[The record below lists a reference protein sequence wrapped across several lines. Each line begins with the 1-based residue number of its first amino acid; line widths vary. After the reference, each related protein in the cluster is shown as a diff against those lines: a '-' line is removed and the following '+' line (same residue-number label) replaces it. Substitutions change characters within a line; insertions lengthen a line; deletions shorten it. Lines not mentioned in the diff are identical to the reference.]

1 MSFCSHAA
9 LVSFPLLANPIYMP
23 GSSLM
28 QRAEHDCVCATL
40 RRSSML
46 LLPHFGLVAADCAA
60 LAVGVYCN
68 QSITNINF
76 SGNNIGED
84 ASVGSQLRPKPE
96 PEPEST

>member
-1 MSFCSHAA
+1 
-9 LVSFPLLANPIYMP
+9 
-23 GSSLM
+23 
-28 QRAEHDCVCATL
+28 
-40 RRSSML
+40 
-46 LLPHFGLVAADCAA
+46 
-60 LAVGVYCN
+60 VGVYCN